1 MTLSWPC
8 EYPGTHWFDE
18 EEERAVL
25 DVLRGRALFRYYGP
39 GEPRYVDA
47 LEAAAREFYGS
58 RYALAVNSGSGALI
72 TALSA
77 LQIGPGDEVIV
88 PALMWVATAA
98 AVVQANAIP
107 VLCEVDDTFDMDPE
121 DLERKITPRTRL
133 ILPVHMAGSPCDMD
147 AVMAVAGR
155 HGIRVLED
163 CAQANGGTFRGRRL
177 GTFGALGI
185 YSFQLNKNAT
195 AGEGGLIVT
204 DDERLYL
211 RAFSA
216 HDMSL
221 LWRDGQLVNPEPDV
235 LTWAGGRRMPELCGA
250 VASVQIRKL
259 PRIVAHMQASH
270 RRIRARLADVP
281 GLQLRRLNDPEGDT
295 GPFLIFLLTNEGVA
309 VRVLERMKAA
319 GLHSAFR
326 LAEYGLHVY
335 YNMVSLVNKV
345 PLSAAGNPWTLA
357 QNAGSVYDYRKGAC
371 PQSDALLARSILLP
385 IPSCL
390 TEEQEAAAVDVIKTA
405 VAAEASVA

>member
-25 DVLRGRALFRYYGP
+25 DVLRSRSLFRYYGP
-39 GEPRYVDA
+39 GKPKYVDA
-47 LEAAAREFYGS
+47 LEAAARDFYGT
-58 RYALAVNSGSGALI
+58 RHALAVNSGSGALI

-77 LQIGPGDEVIV
+77 LETGPGDEVII

-98 AVVQANAIP
+98 AVVQCNAIP
-107 VLCEVDDTFDMDPE
+107 VLCEVDDGFNMDPA
-121 DLERKITPRTRL
+121 DLEQKITPRTKL

-147 AVMAVAGR
+147 AIMAAADR

-163 CAQANGGTFRGRRL
+163 CAQANGGTFRGRKL
-177 GTFGALGI
+177 GTFGAMGI
-185 YSFQLNKNAT
+185 YSFQLNKNMT

-221 LWRDGQLVNPEPDV
+221 LWRNGQPSDPEPEV
-235 LTWAGGRRMPELCGA
+235 LAWAGGRRMSELCGA
-250 VASVQIRKL
+250 VASIQLLKL
-259 PRIVAHMQASH
+259 PRIVAHMRASH
-270 RRIRARLADVP
+270 RRICAALEGVP
-281 GLQLRRLNDPEGDT
+281 GLQLRRLNDAEGDT
-295 GPFLIFLLTNEGVA
+295 GPFLVFLLENEAGA
-309 VRVLERMKAA
+309 IRVLERMKAA
-319 GLHSAFR
+319 GLHSAYR
-326 LAEYGLHVY
+326 LADYGLHVY
-335 YNMVSLVNKV
+335 YNIATLANKV
-345 PLSAAGNPWTLA
+345 PLSAAGNPWTLG
-357 QNAGSVYDYRKGAC
+357 QNAQSVYDYRKGAC
-371 PQSDALLARSILLP
+371 PRSDALFARSILLP

-390 TEEQEAAAVDVIKTA
+390 TEEQEAAAVQVIKAA
-405 VAAEASVA
+405 VSTEAPLA